1 MVEVPAVCNQCGS
14 FYPSGTGFDPGGTGV
29 TVTWTVPT
37 RPINRPCPA
46 CGGNGRMLGGAWG
59 IAENTIRLLEG
70 PDTTV
75 TELERLDEVLRAALD
90 RGADLDEV
98 RSTVEREF
106 PGLG

>member
-1 MVEVPAVCNQCGS
+1 
-14 FYPSGTGFDPGGTGV
+14 
-29 TVTWTVPT
+29 
-37 RPINRPCPA
+37 
-46 CGGNGRMLGGAWG
+46 MLGGAWG